1 MIIFTTIIL
10 VVPVVLWL
18 VNWLW
23 FRPLDKKKN
32 LEDVGYKSMSWAE
45 IKRVQSNRKFGRVV
59 NPPYPNGWLVVAE
72 SRDVSKLPTKTIKI
86 IPPFPVL

>member
-32 LEDVGYKSMSWAE
+32 LEDVGY
-45 IKRVQSNRKFGRVV
+45 IVVHVLGR
-59 NPPYPNGWLVVAE
+59 NQKG
-72 SRDVSKLPTKTIKI
+72 SI
-86 IPPFPVL
+86 